1 MFRLGQAYIFGA
13 VAGVVTYATL
23 AVVIGGSAKDGSITS
38 VIASVCG
45 FVVGGGVAYWVYTGN
60 K

>member
-1 MFRLGQAYIFGA
+1 MFRLGQAYIFGGI
-13 VAGVVTYATL
+13 AGVVTYAIL
-23 AVVIGGSAKDGSITS
+23 AVVIGGDGTITS
-38 VIASVCG
+38 GIASICG